1 MGAAEGL
8 TLPSSELRALA
19 AEAGFDL
26 CGFARADPIPGEALV
41 SWLEAGMDADM
52 DWMRERVAERLDVR
66 RLLAGARTVV
76 SFACNYFHPD
86 PREAAGP
93 PPVARYA
100 RGRDYHYTMQDRLR
114 AFRRGLLARWPEVES
129 FATVDTG
136 PMMEK
141 VWAARAG
148 VGTVA
153 KNGCLVTERFGS
165 YVVLATMALDAAVDE
180 YADAPAADRCGSCT
194 LCIAA
199 CPTSAIV
206 ADRRVDARLCLSYQT
221 IENRAGPVPEPLRPA
236 MRDLAFGCD
245 ICQDCCPLN
254 AAPLP
259 GGDRFL
265 PRAVAQLSARDL
277 AALTPEAYAQLVPGT
292 ALARAKYDGLR
303 RNAAYALGAAR
314 DAGSRNVL
322 ERLAADP
329 SPMVVDAA
337 RWALQRLGLTA

>member
-1 MGAAEGL
+1 MGAAEAL
-8 TLPSSELRALA
+8 TLPSAELRALA
-19 AEAGFDL
+19 AGAGFDL
-26 CGFARADPIPGEALV
+26 CGFARADPIPADHLV

-66 RLLAGARTVV
+66 RLLPGARTVV

-86 PREAAGP
+86 PSEAHGP

-114 AFRRGLLARWPEVES
+114 AFRRGLEARWPEVET

-148 VGTVA
+148 VGAVA

-165 YVVLATMALDAAVDE
+165 WVVLATLAMDAAVDA
-180 YADAPAADRCGSCT
+180 YAGGPAPDRCGSCT
-194 LCIAA
+194 LCLAA
-199 CPTSAIV
+199 CPTQAIV
-206 ADRRVDARLCLSYQT
+206 AERRVDARLCLSYQT
-221 IENRAGPVPEPLRPA
+221 IENRRGPVPEPLRPA

-245 ICQDCCPLN
+245 LCQDICPLN

-259 GGDRFL
+259 GGERFL

-277 AALTPEAYAQLVPGT
+277 AALTPEAHAQLVPGT

-303 RNAAYALGAAR
+303 RNAIYALGAAR
-314 DAGSRNVL
+314 DLGAQELL
-322 ERLAADP
+322 ERLAGDP
-329 SPMVVDAA
+329 APLVADAA
-337 RWALQRLGLTA
+337 RWALERLHAS